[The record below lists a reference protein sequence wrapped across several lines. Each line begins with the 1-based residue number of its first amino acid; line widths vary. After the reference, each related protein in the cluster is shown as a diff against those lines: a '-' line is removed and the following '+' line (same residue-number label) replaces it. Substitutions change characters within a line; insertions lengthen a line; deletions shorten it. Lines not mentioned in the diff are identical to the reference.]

1 MVKQAS
7 HSDPEHYTKPELRD
21 RIKAEITEGDKG
33 GKPGQW
39 SARKAQMVAHEYEKQ
54 GGGYNQAP
62 DEQQKSLKKWGDEH
76 WKTEDGEKADRPGG
90 TTRYLPEKA
99 WESLSKE
106 EKAATNRKK
115 REGSAQG
122 KQFVANTEE
131 ATAATKSAKAGKP
144 AKKSAAGSKPSSGVK
159 KAAAPSKTGSTK
171 KASGTST
178 KSAETKTAAAK
189 SESKAKS
196 PAKKSP
202 AKKASSSSK
211 RS

>member
-7 HSDPEHYTKPELRD
+7 HSDPDHYTEPELRD

-54 GGGYNQAP
+54 GGGYKQAP
-62 DEQQKSLKKWGDEH
+62 DEGQNSLKQWGDEH
-76 WKTEDGEKADRPGG
+76 WKTEDGKKADRPGG

-131 ATAATKSAKAGKP
+131 ATAATKSAKAGKS
-144 AKKSAAGSKPSSGVK
+144 AKKSAAGSKSSSGAK
-159 KAAAPSKTGSTK
+159 KADAPSKTGSTK

-178 KSAETKTAAAK
+178 KSAETRTAAK

-196 PAKKSP
+196 TAKKS
-202 AKKASSSSK
+202 AVKKAASSSK

>member
-7 HSDPEHYTKPELRD
+7 HSDPDHYTKPELRD

-54 GGGYNQAP
+54 GGGYKQAP
-62 DEQQKSLKKWGDEH
+62 DEQQKSLKQWGDEH

-115 REGSAQG
+115 QEGSKKG
-122 KQFVANTEE
+122 KQFVANTEK
-131 ATAATKSAKAGKP
+131 ATAATKSAKVGKP
-144 AKKSAAGSKPSSGVK
+144 AKKSAAGDKSLSAK
-159 KAAAPSKTGSTK
+159 KAAAPGKTASAK

-178 KSAETKTAAAK
+178 KNAETKATAAK
-189 SESKAKS
+189 SESKAKG
-196 PAKKSP
+196 ATKKSLP
-202 AKKASSSSK
+202 KKASSSSK

>member
-7 HSDPEHYTKPELRD
+7 HSDPDHYTEPELRD

-54 GGGYNQAP
+54 GGGYKQAP
-62 DEQQKSLKKWGDEH
+62 DEAQNSLKQWGDEH
-76 WKTEDGEKADRPGG
+76 WKTEDGKKADRPGG

-115 REGSAQG
+115 REGSVQG
-122 KQFVANTEE
+122 KQFVANTKE
-131 ATAATKSAKAGKP
+131 ATAATKSAKETKP
-144 AKKSAAGSKPSSGVK
+144 RAKKSTSAAKPASAVK
-159 KAAAPSKTGSTK
+159 KTTAQKQADGAKKT
-171 KASGTST
+171 SGTST
-178 KSAETKTAAAK
+178 KRTKTA
-189 SESKAKS
+189 SAKS
-196 PAKKSP
+196 PSEPKSSAKKSP
-202 AKKASSSSK
+202 AKKAPSSSE